1 MLFFASIGFIYFLFS
16 WFLQIERKKIH
27 SWMGGGGKDLE
38 GDGKGENMIKIDC
51 MKKSI
56 TA

>member
-27 SWMGGGGKDLE
+27 SWMGGGRKDLE